1 MQLPET
7 WLGLL
12 ALIVLTGAML
22 GGALT
27 AFLLLTDRNAPMD
40 LGLVHGRA
48 GIAGMLLLLVVVL
61 LGNETGP
68 LIKPALGLFLLTAVG
83 GATLY
88 FLIRRKGMLPRLVI
102 FGHGALAVAALA
114 TLLFGWPL

>member
-12 ALIVLTGAML
+12 ALVVLVCATM

-27 AFLLLTDRNAPMD
+27 AFMLLTDRNAPMD

-48 GIAGMLLLLVVVL
+48 GVAGILLLLVVVF
-61 LGNETGP
+61 LGNETGSS
-68 LIKPALGLFLLTAVG
+68 IKPALGLFILTAMG

-88 FLIRRKGMLPRLVI
+88 FLIRRKGILPKLII
-102 FGHGALAVAALA
+102 FGHGALAVVALA
-114 TLLFGWPL
+114 TFLFGLPP

>member
-12 ALIVLTGAML
+12 ALVVLLCAMM

-27 AFLLLTDRNAPMD
+27 AFMLLTDRSPPVD
-40 LGLVHGRA
+40 LGLVHGRVGVA
-48 GIAGMLLLLVVVL
+48 GILILVVATM
-61 LGNETGP
+61 LGYETSSS
-68 LIKPALGLFLLTAVG
+68 IKPALGLFVLTVMG

-88 FLIRRKGMLPRLVI
+88 FLIRRKGILPKLII

-114 TLLFGWPL
+114 TFLFGLPV